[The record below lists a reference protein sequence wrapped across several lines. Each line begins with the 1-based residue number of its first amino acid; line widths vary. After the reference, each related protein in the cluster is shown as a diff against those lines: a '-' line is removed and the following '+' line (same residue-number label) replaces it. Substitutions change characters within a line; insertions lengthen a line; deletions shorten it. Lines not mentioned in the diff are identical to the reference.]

1 MNLKILYLRRDM
13 SIKEKHMK
21 KIMKLLKELYDKY
34 KYSIYSSMIFTF
46 LTHFYFFS
54 RRLANEDDLSYLIFK
69 DFALTSGRWNNG
81 TLFTT
86 SLMLPSVNFIL
97 VIIILAIITNHIF
110 SISITNNYIYNK
122 RKIL

>member
-1 MNLKILYLRRDM
+1 
-13 SIKEKHMK
+13 MK

-34 KYSIYSSMIFTF
+34 KYSIYSSMIFIF

>member
-1 MNLKILYLRRDM
+1 
-13 SIKEKHMK
+13 MK